1 VNGTAQSYGHRST
14 HAKRVYTWL
23 LSVKKSLFSWCC
35 IGKSSRQVVLRTL
48 PALLLALAL
57 CGVAGGCGS
66 AGESELTVLAASS
79 LQDPLTAYGASFD
92 GAEVRSSFAGSDTLA
107 AQIRQGAAADVF
119 ASADTDYPAE
129 LRRMGLV
136 EQPVVFAAN
145 ELVIAVPA
153 GSDISSLA
161 DLAEPGRTIVIGDPS
176 VPVGSYT
183 REVLRRLPAAE
194 SESILANVR
203 SEEPEVSSIVAK
215 LGNGAADA
223 GFVYVTDVR
232 AAAGGLRMIRIPETL
247 RPKVTYAAAVVK
259 GTGQQRLAQ
268 RYLDELRKGRGAI
281 DLRRAGFLPP
291 P

>member
-1 VNGTAQSYGHRST
+1 M
-14 HAKRVYTWL
+14 
-23 LSVKKSLFSWCC
+23 
-35 IGKSSRQVVLRTL
+35 
-48 PALLLALAL
+48 ALAL
-57 CGVAGGCGS
+57 CGASGGCGS
-66 AGESELTVLAASS
+66 AGDPQLTVLAASS
-79 LQDPLTAYGASFD
+79 LQDPLTAYGKSLD

-119 ASADTDYPAE
+119 ASADTAYPAE

-161 DLAEPGRTIVIGDPS
+161 DLAEPGRKVVIGDHS

-194 SESILANVR
+194 REGILANVR

-215 LGNGAADA
+215 LGNGAAEA
-223 GFVYVTDVR
+223 GFVYITDVR
-232 AAAGGLRMIRIPETL
+232 AAAGGLRAIRIPETL
-247 RPKVTYAAAVVK
+247 RPRVAYAAAVVR
-259 GTGQQRLAQ
+259 GGGQRELAQ
-268 RYLDELRKGRGAI
+268 RYLAGLLKGRGAT